1 MGNIFC
7 CCGGRRR
14 RSNVP
19 QEATE
24 TTPRQPHPPKI
35 PVNQS
40 VSPVATSYSPPGTMW
55 GAYNHPMPPPRDVVD
70 EKPVTIRND
79 TNLKKQTLTLEQ
91 DPVNPGHLLVAFTF
105 DALVSGRIT
114 VVFFAKE
121 SEEFQLTATKEDTLQ
136 PITFGFEKGIGQK
149 FIQPSGTGVD
159 LSVFEDSELFKEAE
173 TDIFPLAIKLEA
185 APEGG
190 KSSRCMQITQ
200 VTYVKEE
207 GEIKPSVIKQF
218 ISVNETR
225 YELQD
230 IYGIGDAVDEN
241 ARKECVICLSE
252 PRDVTVLPCRHVCMC
267 VGCAKELR
275 FQTNLCPVCRQ
286 HVERLLKIP
295 PLID

>member
-1 MGNIFC
+1 MTDTNPAKIQALNKCFPHNTNWYKSPTSISSQKDRHHFLRTWEIEIMGNIFC

-105 DALVSGRIT
+105 DALVSGRFNLIT
-114 VVFFAKE
+114 HLRWF
-121 SEEFQLTATKEDTLQ
+121 
-136 PITFGFEKGIGQK
+136 
-149 FIQPSGTGVD
+149 
-159 LSVFEDSELFKEAE
+159 LS
-173 TDIFPLAIKLEA
+173 
-185 APEGG
+185 
-190 KSSRCMQITQ
+190 
-200 VTYVKEE
+200 
-207 GEIKPSVIKQF
+207 
-218 ISVNETR
+218 
-225 YELQD
+225 
-230 IYGIGDAVDEN
+230 
-241 ARKECVICLSE
+241 
-252 PRDVTVLPCRHVCMC
+252 
-267 VGCAKELR
+267 
-275 FQTNLCPVCRQ
+275 
-286 HVERLLKIP
+286 
-295 PLID
+295 